1 MMARKCSI
9 CRRGKHNARTCPR
22 RDQPPR
28 KTEGSQKRVP
38 LVPLKG
44 TKYPLYFYEN
54 APSWVY
60 NLDNAKVKTSPKATG
75 GSQRYCGNCKNLTEN
90 RGFVGEPFCRAND
103 AAVRGHWYCSKW
115 KRGNIAQVNITVLG
129 LDV

>member
-1 MMARKCSI
+1 MARKCSI
-9 CRRGKHNARTCPR
+9 CRRTKHNARTCPR
-22 RDQPPR
+22 RDQPVI

-38 LVPLKG
+38 IVPLRG

-60 NLDNAKVKTSPKATG
+60 KLDNAKVKTSPKVMG
-75 GSQRYCGNCKNLTEN
+75 GGQRYCGNCKNLIEN
-90 RGFVGEPFCRAND
+90 RGFVGEPFCNVND

-115 KRGNIAQVNITVLG
+115 KRGDIAQVNLTVLG

>member
-1 MMARKCSI
+1 MGRKCSI
-9 CRRGKHNARTCPR
+9 CRRGGHNARTCPR
-22 RDQPPR
+22 KDRPAAQ
-28 KTEGSQKRVP
+28 TAGSEKRVP
-38 LVPLKG
+38 KVPLKG

-60 NLDNAKVKTSPKATG
+60 KLDKGNVRTSPTVVG
-75 GSQRYCGNCKNLTEN
+75 GTQRYCGNCKNLTEN
-90 RGFVGEPFCRAND
+90 RGFAGEPFCSVHD

-115 KRGNIAQVNITVLG
+115 KRGDIAQVNLVVLG

>member
-1 MMARKCSI
+1 MMARKCRI
-9 CRRGKHNARTCPR
+9 CRRKGHNSRTCPR
-22 RDQPPR
+22 KSQPAR
-28 KTEGSQKRVP
+28 KTAGSEKRVP
-38 LVPLKG
+38 VVPLKG

-60 NLDNAKVKTSPKATG
+60 NLDKAKVKTSPKSIG
-75 GSQRYCGNCKNLTEN
+75 GNQRYCGNCKNLTEN
-90 RGFVGEPFCRAND
+90 RGFVGEPFCNANN

-115 KRGNIAQVNITVLG
+115 KRGNIAQVNLQVLG